1 MYNIIYFLD
10 FRHSLEYDKDTVVI
24 WSVAMQQIGQVGNQ
38 EQTDEALVKA
48 FQAGNTGC
56 FRRLSPGI

>member
-38 EQTDEALVKA
+38 GAN
-48 FQAGNTGC
+48 G
-56 FRRLSPGI
+56 